1 MSERDY
7 QCLLRL
13 STWAFLNL
21 LAPELTKIIG
31 GKFIPVEGTTVSHL
45 VTTLDQ
51 LAGIDAWHV
60 KWGQGV
66 RGMASRIQFIAAG
79 GSAWPTFTI
88 RAWRASG
95 AATELQKRR
104 EAIADDHI
112 YPYWMTE
119 AYVEG
124 DRLLGFALARTK
136 DVIEMIE
143 RGLCYEQRMGKDF
156 NDCNCSAV
164 ADLRL

>member
-60 KWGQGV
+60 KYGQGV
-66 RGMASRIQFIAAG
+66 RGLASRIQFIASG
-79 GSAWPTFTI
+79 DSAWPTFTI

-95 AATELQKRR
+95 IATELQKRR
-104 EAIADDHI
+104 EAIADDHL
-112 YPYWMTE
+112 YPYWVTQ

-124 DRLLGFALARTK
+124 DRLLPLCTGPHQRRDSNDRAWTLLRRAHGRGF
-136 DVIEMIE
+136 
-143 RGLCYEQRMGKDF
+143 QR
-156 NDCNCSAV
+156 
-164 ADLRL
+164 L